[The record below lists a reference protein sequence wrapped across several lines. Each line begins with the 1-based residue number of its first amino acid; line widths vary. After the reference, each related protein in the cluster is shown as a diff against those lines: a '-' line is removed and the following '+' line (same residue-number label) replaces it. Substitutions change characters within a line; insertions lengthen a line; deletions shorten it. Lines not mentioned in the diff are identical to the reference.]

1 MEPNQIYLQQSTNYI
16 SHLLSWQAR
25 EPFSVSYGC
34 FDRTFWCWK
43 FTDFAGARFQEGVYA
58 LSYLYRHSFEKNRF
72 YEHPQ
77 MLKWILAGMRFW
89 QNLQYKDGSF
99 DEAYPF
105 ERSLAATAFTSFYV
119 GEGYLEVSQ
128 ELSTADRDSL
138 IKTFQKAGDWLCAN
152 DEKHGVLS
160 NHLAAAAAA
169 LYTIYRITGE
179 EKYEN
184 RSHYFLQRIYEHQS
198 DEGWYE
204 EYGGADPGYQTHG
217 TFYLARI
224 WQLNQDAELLESM
237 RKSVS
242 FLKYFIHPNRTLG
255 GEYGSRNTEF
265 YFPAGF
271 EILAT
276 ELSDAALITSFMR
289 QSVAE
294 QCAVGISAMDAYNFL
309 PMFNNYLFAAEN
321 ASKPDADG
329 VLPWQQEGEWEFP
342 DAGLIVKSTP
352 SYYAVIGA
360 SKGGVL
366 KIYDKEGPKLVISDC
381 GFWAHTAKG
390 DIISCQHLQR
400 PAQSR
405 VERAA
410 GSYSVN
416 GDMIIIT
423 SDFVKVNQKIFNP
436 TLFIGFR
443 LFSLTLGRF
452 KKISYWL
459 KNLLVKVLVSR
470 KKKSP
475 LRLTRRIS
483 FEENDVHLEDQ
494 IELLQKCRLDTLKAG
509 SKFATI
515 HMGSSRYFQAQE
527 LEVGDKDP
535 TLRLPDACNLADE
548 FNRNG
553 HVEIKRNISV
563 S

>member
-16 SHLLSWQAR
+16 PRLLSWQDR
-25 EPFSVSYGC
+25 EPFSASYGC

-58 LSYLYRHSFEKNRF
+58 LSYLYRHPFENNRF
-72 YEHPQ
+72 HEHPQ
-77 MLKWILAGMRFW
+77 VLKWILAGMRFW
-89 QNLQYKDGSF
+89 RNLQYKDGSF

-128 ELSTADRDSL
+128 ELSTVAQDSL

-160 NHLAAAAAA
+160 NHLAVAAAA

-184 RSHYFLQRIYEHQS
+184 RTRHFIQRIYEHQS

-224 WQLNQDAELLESM
+224 WQLNQDAELLESL

-276 ELSDAALITSFMR
+276 ELPDAALIANFMR

-294 QCAVGISAMDAYNFL
+294 QSAAGISAMDAYNFL
-309 PMFNNYLFAAEN
+309 PMLNNYLFAAEN
-321 ASKPDADG
+321 ASKLDTNG
-329 VLPWQQEGEWEFP
+329 VLPWQQEGEWAFP

-352 SYYAVIGA
+352 SYYAVVGV

-366 KIYDKEGPKLVISDC
+366 KIYYKKEPKLAFSDC
-381 GFWAHTAKG
+381 GYWARTVKG

-400 PAQSR
+400 PAQF
-405 VERAA
+405 
-410 GSYSVN
+410 SVN
-416 GDMIIIT
+416 GNMVVIT

-436 TLFIGFR
+436 TLFMGFR
-443 LFSLTLGRF
+443 LFSLTLGRY
-452 KKISYWL
+452 KKIAYWL

-475 LRLTRRIS
+475 LHLIRRIS

-527 LEVGDKDP
+527 LEVGDRDS

-548 FNRNG
+548 LNPNR